1 MLRKKNSLIQRL
13 RWISSVSGLTG
24 GIIVASNTE
33 ISRYGYIFLALS
45 SLSLGISSY
54 LDRDTSLIVYSA
66 SLFIFCDL
74 FGLYCWLFRS
84 L

>member
-1 MLRKKNSLIQRL
+1 MLKKRIILIQRM
-13 RWISSVSGLTG
+13 RWISSIAGLSG

-33 ISRYGYIFLALS
+33 ISKYGYIFLALS
-45 SLSLGISSY
+45 SSSLGISSY
-54 LDRDTSLIVYSA
+54 LDRDTSLVVYSA

-74 FGLYCWLFRS
+74 FGLYSWLFRG